1 MLESSD
7 SFGDCGSGEV
17 DAPAELLVGESAVEL
32 KLGED
37 VPVCVVD
44 LGLRNV
50 HGRSSFHLK
59 PQRP

>member
-1 MLESSD
+1 
-7 SFGDCGSGEV
+7 V

-37 VPVCVVD
+37 APVCVVD

-59 PQRP
+59 ASTALMPLL